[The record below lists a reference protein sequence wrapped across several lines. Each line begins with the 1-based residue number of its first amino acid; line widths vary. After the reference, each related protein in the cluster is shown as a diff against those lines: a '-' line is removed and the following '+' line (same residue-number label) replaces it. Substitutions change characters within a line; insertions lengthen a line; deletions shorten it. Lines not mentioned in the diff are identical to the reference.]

1 MNTDLRLFIYEQYGN
16 GQIDRDTACELISR
30 ISGPEYYERAYLNA
44 MAEIDAAESAFM
56 ESALDYAN
64 GYADQFTFEA
74 QAETLAQKI
83 SNAWKAFCKWV
94 TEMWDKALK
103 AIGIRKKELDVKGMA
118 KEKFDILKKIEKDLY
133 KVNANLDKHLIRAS
147 GDPHASMINTVKS
160 VTDAK
165 ELHDIAKQPWYMD
178 LLTISDLIGGVFTK
192 SFAIAKKS
200 ASQVVV
206 GFGAVAIVI
215 MSIKKVVRTIIDK
228 LSNKGSDEQKK
239 KAMPLLNKILKA
251 MFGWI
256 IPKNEEK
263 GEKPKD
269 DTSGSGSQSL
279 EDLPDYDLI
288 NVLRDSFREYAALKI
303 LKKEDGGYNFSST
316 GFDVFYDDW
325 ESKVKND
332 SAPEGSPCVAYV
344 KGEIDRT
351 ISDLK
356 KSTEPVNVSRDEIIS
371 IIKTVKENRGKKYT
385 IPKSNPVGQRITDVL
400 VADFGY
406 KELIENARKN
416 PNPGQM
422 NAIKARNNEVNS
434 LYDKFQG
441 FKWIKIVTDAP
452 AN

>member
-16 GQIDRDTACELISR
+16 GQIDRDTARALISR

-64 GYADQFTFEA
+64 GNGDQFTFEA
-74 QAETLAQKI
+74 QAETLGQKI
-83 SNAWKAFCKWV
+83 SNAWKSFCKWV
-94 TEMWDKALK
+94 AEMWDKALK
-103 AIGIRKKELDVKGMA
+103 AIGIRKKEPDVKGMV
-118 KEKFDILKKIEKDLY
+118 KEKFDMLKKIEKDLY

-147 GDPHASMINTVKS
+147 GDPNASMINTVKS

-178 LLTISDLIGGVFTK
+178 LLTISDLISGVFTK

-200 ASQVVV
+200 ATHVVV
-206 GFGAVAIVI
+206 GFGTVAIVV
-215 MSIKKVVRTIIDK
+215 MSIKKAVGVIIDK
-228 LSNKGSDEQKK
+228 LSNKGNDEQKK

-251 MFGWI
+251 IFGWA
-256 IPKNEEK
+256 IPKNEKK

-269 DTSGSGSQSL
+269 GTSGSGSQSL
-279 EDLPDYDLI
+279 EDLPDNYLI
-288 NVLRDSFREYAALKI
+288 NALQDSFREYAALKI

-316 GFDVFYDDW
+316 SFDVFYDDW

-332 SAPEGSPCVAYV
+332 SAPKGSPCVAYV
-344 KGEIDRT
+344 NGEIDQT
-351 ISDLK
+351 ISALK
-356 KSTEPVNVSRDEIIS
+356 KSTEPVNASRDEIIS
-371 IIKTVKENRGKKYT
+371 IIKTVKENKGKKYT
-385 IPKSNPVGQRITDVL
+385 ISKSNPVGQRISDVL

-406 KELIENARKN
+406 KELIEKARKI

-422 NAIKARNNEVNS
+422 NAIKARNQEVNS
-434 LYDKFQG
+434 LYEKFQG

>member
-16 GQIDRDTACELISR
+16 GQIDRDTARALISR

-74 QAETLAQKI
+74 QAETLGQKI
-83 SNAWKAFCKWV
+83 SNAWKSFCKWV
-94 TEMWDKALK
+94 AEMWDKALK

-118 KEKFDILKKIEKDLY
+118 KEKFDMLKKIEKDLY

-147 GDPHASMINTVKS
+147 GDPNTSMINTVKS

-178 LLTISDLIGGVFTK
+178 LLTISDLISSVFTK

-200 ASQVVV
+200 ATHVVV
-206 GFGAVAIVI
+206 GFGTVAIVV
-215 MSIKKVVRTIIDK
+215 MSIKKAVGVIIDK
-228 LSNKGSDEQKK
+228 LSNKGNDEQKK

-251 MFGWI
+251 IFGWA
-256 IPKNEEK
+256 IPKNEKK
-263 GEKPKD
+263 GEKPNN

-279 EDLPDYDLI
+279 EDLPDNYLI
-288 NVLRDSFREYAALKI
+288 NALQDSFREYAALKV
-303 LKKEDGGYNFSST
+303 LNKDGGYNFSSV
-316 GFDVFYDDW
+316 GFDVRYSNW

-332 SAPEGSPCVAYV
+332 SAEKGYPGVAYV
-344 KGEIDRT
+344 NGEIDYT

-356 KSTEPVNVSRDEIIS
+356 KSTEPVNASRDEIIS

-385 IPKSNPVGQRITDVL
+385 ISKSNPVGQRISDVL
-400 VADFGY
+400 VADLGY
-406 KELIENARKN
+406 RDLIKKAEKI

-422 NAIKARNNEVNS
+422 NAIKARNQEVNS
-434 LYDKFQG
+434 LYEKFQG

>member
-1 MNTDLRLFIYEQYGN
+1 MNIDLRLFIYEQYGN
-16 GQIDRDTACELISR
+16 GQIDRDTARALISR

-44 MAEIDAAESAFM
+44 MVEIDAAESAFM

-74 QAETLAQKI
+74 QAETLGQKI

-94 TEMWDKALK
+94 AEMWDKALK
-103 AIGIRKKELDVKGMA
+103 AIGIRKKEPDVKGMV
-118 KEKFDILKKIEKDLY
+118 KEKFDMLKKIEKDLY

-147 GDPHASMINTVKS
+147 GDPNASMINTVKS

-200 ASQVVV
+200 ATQVVV
-206 GFGAVAIVI
+206 GFGTVAIVVV
-215 MSIKKVVRTIIDK
+215 SIKKAVGVIIDK
-228 LSNKGSDEQKK
+228 LSNKGNDEQKK

-251 MFGWI
+251 IFGWA
-256 IPKNEEK
+256 IPKNEKK
-263 GEKPKD
+263 GDNQKD
-269 DTSGSGSQSL
+269 GTSGSGSQSL
-279 EDLPDYDLI
+279 EDLPDNYLI
-288 NVLRDSFREYAALKI
+288 NALQDSFREYAALKI
-303 LKKEDGGYNFSST
+303 LNKPDGGYNFSST

-344 KGEIDRT
+344 NGEIDRT

-356 KSTEPVNVSRDEIIS
+356 KSTEPVNASRDEIIS
-371 IIKTVKENRGKKYT
+371 IIKTVKENKGKKYT
-385 IPKSNPVGQRITDVL
+385 ISKSNPVGQRISDVL
-400 VADFGY
+400 VADLGY
-406 KELIENARKN
+406 KELIGKARKN

-422 NAIKARNNEVNS
+422 NAIKAKNQEVAS

-441 FKWIKIVTDAP
+441 FKWIKIVNDAP

>member
-16 GQIDRDTACELISR
+16 GQIDRDTARALISR

-44 MAEIDAAESAFM
+44 MAEIDTAESAFM

-64 GYADQFTFEA
+64 GYGDQFTFEA

-83 SNAWKAFCKWV
+83 SNAWKSFCKWV
-94 TEMWDKALK
+94 AEMWDKALK
-103 AIGIRKKELDVKGMA
+103 AIGIRKKEPDAKGMV
-118 KEKFDILKKIEKDLY
+118 KEKFDLLKKIEKDLY

-178 LLTISDLIGGVFTK
+178 LLTISDLISGVFTK

-200 ASQVVV
+200 ASHVVV
-206 GFGAVAIVI
+206 GFGTVAIVV
-215 MSIKKVVRTIIDK
+215 MSIKKAVGVIIDK
-228 LSNKGSDEQKK
+228 LSNKGNDEQKK

-251 MFGWI
+251 IFGWA
-256 IPKNEEK
+256 IPKNEK
-263 GEKPKD
+263 KDEKPKD
-269 DTSGSGSQSL
+269 NTSGSGSQSL
-279 EDLPDYDLI
+279 EDLSDTDLI

-303 LKKEDGGYNFSST
+303 LKKKDSGYNFSST
-316 GFDVFYDDW
+316 VFDALYDDW
-325 ESKVKND
+325 ESNVKND
-332 SAPEGSPCVAYV
+332 SAPEGSPSIAYM
-344 KGEIDRT
+344 KGEVDRT

-356 KSTEPVNVSRDEIIS
+356 KSTEPVSVSRDEIIS
-371 IIKTVKENRGKKYT
+371 IIKTVKENRGKTYT
-385 IPKSNPVGQRITDVL
+385 ISKSNPVGQRISDVL
-400 VADFGY
+400 VADLGY
-406 KELIENARKN
+406 KDLINKARKN

-422 NAIKARNNEVNS
+422 NAIKARNNEVKS

-441 FKWIKIVTDAP
+441 FKWINVVIDVP

>member
-16 GQIDRDTACELISR
+16 GQIDRDTARALISR
-30 ISGPEYYERAYLNA
+30 ISGPEYYERVYLNA

-64 GYADQFTFEA
+64 GYGDQFTFEA
-74 QAETLAQKI
+74 QAETLSQKI
-83 SNAWKAFCKWV
+83 SNAWKSFCKWV
-94 TEMWDKALK
+94 AEMWDKALK
-103 AIGIRKKELDVKGMA
+103 AIGIRKKEPDIKGMA

-147 GDPHASMINTVKS
+147 GDPNASMINTVKS

-206 GFGAVAIVI
+206 GFGTVAIVV
-215 MSIKKVVRTIIDK
+215 MSIKKAVGVIIDK
-228 LSNKGSDEQKK
+228 LSNKGNDEQKK

-251 MFGWI
+251 IFGWA
-256 IPKNEEK
+256 IPKNEKK
-263 GEKPKD
+263 GDNQKD
-269 DTSGSGSQSL
+269 GTSWSGSQSL
-279 EDLPDYDLI
+279 EDLPDNYLI
-288 NVLRDSFREYAALKI
+288 NALQDSFREYAALKI

-316 GFDVFYDDW
+316 SFDVFYDDW

-344 KGEIDRT
+344 NGEIDQT

-400 VADFGY
+400 VADLAY
-406 KELIENARKN
+406 KELIGKARKN

-422 NAIKARNNEVNS
+422 NAIKAKNQEVAS

-441 FKWIKIVTDAP
+441 FKWIKIVNDAP

>member
-16 GQIDRDTACELISR
+16 GQIDRETARALISR

-44 MAEIDAAESAFM
+44 MVEIDAAESAFM

-64 GYADQFTFEA
+64 GYADQFAFEA
-74 QAETLAQKI
+74 QAETLGQKI
-83 SNAWKAFCKWV
+83 SNAWKSFCKWV
-94 TEMWDKALK
+94 AEMWDKALK
-103 AIGIRKKELDVKGMA
+103 AIGIRKKEPDVKGMA
-118 KEKFDILKKIEKDLY
+118 KEKFDLLKKIEKDLY

-147 GDPHASMINTVKS
+147 GDPNASMINTVKS

-178 LLTISDLIGGVFTK
+178 LLTISDLISGVFTK

-200 ASQVVV
+200 ATHVVV
-206 GFGAVAIVI
+206 GFGTVAIVV
-215 MSIKKVVRTIIDK
+215 MSIKKAVGVIIDK
-228 LSNKGSDEQKK
+228 LSNKGNDEQKK

-251 MFGWI
+251 IFGWA
-256 IPKNEEK
+256 IPKNEK
-263 GEKPKD
+263 NGENSKD
-269 DTSGSGSQSL
+269 DASGSGSQSL
-279 EDLPDYDLI
+279 EDLPDNYLI
-288 NVLRDSFREYAALKI
+288 NALQDSFREYAALKI

-332 SAPEGSPCVAYV
+332 SAPEGSPSVAYV
-344 KGEIDRT
+344 NGEINYT

-356 KSTEPVNVSRDEIIS
+356 KSIEPMNVSRDEIIS
-371 IIKTVKENRGKKYT
+371 IIKTVKENQGKEYA
-385 IPKSNPVGQRITDVL
+385 ISKSNAIGQRIADVL
-400 VADFGY
+400 VADLGY
-406 KELIENARKN
+406 KELIRKARKN

-422 NAIKARNNEVNS
+422 NAIKARNHEVAS

>member
-16 GQIDRDTACELISR
+16 GQIDRDTARALISR
-30 ISGPEYYERAYLNA
+30 ISGPEYYERVYLNA
-44 MAEIDAAESAFM
+44 MVEIDAAESAFM

-74 QAETLAQKI
+74 QAETLSQKI

-94 TEMWDKALK
+94 AEMWDKALK
-103 AIGIRKKELDVKGMA
+103 AIGIRKKEPDVKGMA
-118 KEKFDILKKIEKDLY
+118 KERFDMLKKIEKDLY
-133 KVNANLDKHLIRAS
+133 KVNANLDKHLIRSS

-200 ASQVVV
+200 ASHVVV
-206 GFGAVAIVI
+206 GFGTVAIVV
-215 MSIKKVVRTIIDK
+215 MSIKKVVGTIIDK
-228 LSNKGSDEQKK
+228 LSNKGNDEQKK

-251 MFGWI
+251 IFGWA

-269 DTSGSGSQSL
+269 NTSGSGSQSL
-279 EDLPDYDLI
+279 EDLPDNYLI
-288 NVLRDSFREYAALKI
+288 NALQDSFREYAALKI

-316 GFDVFYDDW
+316 GFGVFYDDW

-332 SAPEGSPCVAYV
+332 SAPEGSPSVAYV

-356 KSTEPVNVSRDEIIS
+356 KSAEPVNVSRDEIIS
-371 IIKTVKENRGKKYT
+371 IIKTVKENKGKKYT
-385 IPKSNPVGQRITDVL
+385 ISKSNPVGQRISDVL
-400 VADFGY
+400 VADLGY
-406 KELIENARKN
+406 KELIGKARKN

-422 NAIKARNNEVNS
+422 NAIKAKNQEVAS

-441 FKWIKIVTDAP
+441 FKWIKIVNDAP